1 MTLKRKK
8 RRFIVL
14 ALLILLGIGI
24 GAYVIFADSGPT
36 EDKEV
41 KITKKEIPEWQKRAF
56 QRGVFGTVTLEN
68 RQRLQAIADA
78 TDTAVGGAFSQT
90 GFYSEV
96 ENIAYFSAWLT
107 PQYFYNLK
115 RQEKLNEYGRPN
127 SAIPNWQDKILSFPR
142 ADGTVTELSAWELEK
157 YVEQPIIIRVHNPK
171 LLKGYEVA
179 PRYNEFYNTQ
189 VANPIIHDSLNEAIY
204 IEYIETK
211 TWNEWQRVGKTEEY
225 LGDMVLLENSWKDI
239 NFVMA
244 LQPNQISTT
253 GELIDFQGMRKYTFQ
268 EFLDSVDSTVL
279 DIEGNEITLNLDEI
293 TFIDI

>member
-1 MTLKRKK
+1 MTPKRRK

-24 GAYVIFADSGPT
+24 GAYVIFADSGPSPSENKRT
-36 EDKEV
+36 DIEQ

-56 QRGVFGTVTLEN
+56 QRGVFGAITQQN
-68 RQRLQAIADA
+68 RQRLQDIAEA
-78 TDTAVGGAFSQT
+78 TDTAVGSAFSQT
-90 GFYSEV
+90 GFYSEA

-115 RQEKLNEYGRPN
+115 RQEKLTEYGRP
-127 SAIPNWQDKILSFPR
+127 SDKLILNWEEKILSFPK
-142 ADGTVTELSAWELEK
+142 ADGTVAQLSAWELEK

-171 LLKGYEVA
+171 LLKGHEVT

-189 VANPIIHDSLNEAIY
+189 VANPVIHNSQNEGLF
-204 IEYIETK
+204 IEYTEQEDV
-211 TWNEWQRVGKTEEY
+211 EWK
-225 LGDMVLLENSWKDI
+225 KDI
-239 NFVMA
+239 NFVMV
-244 LQPNQISTT
+244 LQPDQISTT

>member
-1 MTLKRKK
+1 MTSKRRK

-14 ALLILLGIGI
+14 ALLILLGIG
-24 GAYVIFADSGPT
+24 GAYVIFADSGPSPSENKRT
-36 EDKEV
+36 DIEQ

-56 QRGVFGTVTLEN
+56 QRGVFGAITQQN
-68 RQRLQAIADA
+68 RQRLQDIAEA
-78 TDTAVGGAFSQT
+78 TDTAVGSVFNHT

-115 RQEKLNEYGRPN
+115 RQEKLTEYGRP
-127 SAIPNWQDKILSFPR
+127 SDKLILNWEEKILSFPK
-142 ADGTVTELSAWELEK
+142 ADGTVAQLSAWELEK

-171 LLKGYEVA
+171 LLKGYELTA
-179 PRYNEFYNTQ
+179 RYNEFHNTQ
-189 VANPIIHDSLNEAIY
+189 VANPIIHNSQNEGLF
-204 IEYIETK
+204 IEYTEQEDV
-211 TWNEWQRVGKTEEY
+211 EWKRDIY
-225 LGDMVLLENSWKDI
+225 FIMVL
-239 NFVMA
+239 
-244 LQPNQISTT
+244 QPDQISTT

>member
-1 MTLKRKK
+1 MTLKRRK

-24 GAYVIFADSGPT
+24 GAYVIFADPSPSPSEKT
-36 EDKEV
+36 DIEQ

-78 TDTAVGGAFSQT
+78 TNTAVGGAFSQT

-142 ADGTVTELSAWELEK
+142 ADGTVAQLSAWELEK

-171 LLKGYEVA
+171 LFRGYELTQQ
-179 PRYNEFYNTQ
+179 YNKFHNTQ
-189 VANPIIHDSLNEAIY
+189 VANPVIHESQQEGLY
-204 IEYIETK
+204 IEYTEQEDV
-211 TWNEWQRVGKTEEY
+211 EWK
-225 LGDMVLLENSWKDI
+225 KDI
-239 NFVMA
+239 NFVMV
-244 LQPNQISTT
+244 LQPDQISTT

-279 DIEGNEITLNLDEI
+279 DIEGNEITLNLNEI